1 MNIPGLEDLKTEYE
15 HAEYLQNLLIS
26 QATGGTSNNLHYAK
40 LREKF
45 TSNPDTA
52 NLLPKF
58 VKTNRDLSQFWQ
70 FIKFEHSTYQARRD
84 YVWGEFA
91 KLLEYLESK
100 NSLPSEKVIIETLE
114 RFDAS
119 GIRAAWTKALER
131 QNQDPEGA
139 ITLSKSILES
149 VCKHIIESKGIEY
162 NKTSSDLTDL
172 YKLVAKELNLA
183 PEQHQEQIFKQIL
196 GGCSSIIGGLSAVRN
211 KLGDAHGKGKN
222 AQKPKA
228 RHAEFSINLSGAMAI
243 FLIQTFEESQTK

>member
-1 MNIPGLEDLKTEYE
+1 VGQEARGARLADRAVGVLGLRRCTLG
-15 HAEYLQNLLIS
+15 A
-26 QATGGTSNNLHYAK
+26 
-40 LREKF
+40 
-45 TSNPDTA
+45 
-52 NLLPKF
+52 
-58 VKTNRDLSQFWQ
+58 
-70 FIKFEHSTYQARRD
+70 ARGAGRH
-84 YVWGEFA
+84 
-91 KLLEYLESK
+91 
-100 NSLPSEKVIIETLE
+100 
-114 RFDAS
+114 
-119 GIRAAWTKALER
+119 
-131 QNQDPEGA
+131 DP
-139 ITLSKSILES
+139 S
-149 VCKHIIESKGIEY
+149 VCKHILESKKIEY